1 MCVCVCVGV
10 CVFDGLCLLGESKT
24 PHSCGQS
31 SGHYWAFPDNAQYA
45 QEYYRQLCRGED
57 REKEKETER
66 GRAREGRQREAGLRL
81 RWRPRRADELD
92 LLLACVLYSLAY
104 ITVNKT
110 FAWYATHT
118 LAHTGT
124 HTLA

>member
-1 MCVCVCVGV
+1 MLNMPKSTI
-10 CVFDGLCLLGESKT
+10 D
-24 PHSCGQS
+24 SCAG
-31 SGHYWAFPDNAQYA
+31 GRT
-45 QEYYRQLCRGED
+45 ERR
-57 REKEKETER
+57 RKTER
-66 GRAREGRQREAGLRL
+66 GREREGMQREAGLRL